1 MKRNFHQNT
10 TSAFKGAK
18 INISDNGQQVLGVV
32 IGSNDFKQEC
42 LKRRGKNQRMVWGSI
57 KILDEIA
64 KSEPHTA
71 YS

>member
-18 INISDNGQQVLGVV
+18 INISDNGQQDLGVV

-42 LKRRGKNQRMVWGSI
+42 LKRRGKNQRMV
-57 KILDEIA
+57 
-64 KSEPHTA
+64 
-71 YS
+71 